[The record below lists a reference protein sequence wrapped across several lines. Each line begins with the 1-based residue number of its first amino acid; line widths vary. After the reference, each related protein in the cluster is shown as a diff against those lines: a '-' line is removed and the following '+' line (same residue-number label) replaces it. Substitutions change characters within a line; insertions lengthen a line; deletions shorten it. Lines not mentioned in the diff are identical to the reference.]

1 MLKTFFSASQIQ
13 NNKVNVTLASSS
25 SCTAYFVGNVFAGT
39 FNQMTVNTS
48 TLKDFEALTL
58 NYTSENAVTNGEANL
73 PMAAS
78 WSGNVDNLPAKI
90 TLKRLVA
97 NLPLP
102 AKWIWKW
109 LHTRLF

>member
-78 WSGNVDNLPAKI
+78 WSGNLPKSRSSGW
-90 TLKRLVA
+90 LP